1 MRRSTRIRWQIPI
14 QITSVDSRVPFNETC
29 ETVAVNAHG
38 CGVICHTPLEKGTP
52 VRLGLLPDNREVMA
66 HIADVVKLGED
77 GRAWLLGLQ
86 LDVPAN
92 VWGVRNPPHDWDKP
106 SAGQEPEPAAASLAA
121 SAAAGAGGSGTAAST
136 ATLAAPE
143 FSLVTPAPPV
153 NPPVTMQ
160 NAAVAEPPR
169 VDVAKP
175 ATTANNNGSGQRA
188 SEVGRGSG
196 AQPGARNAFG
206 IRDRDWADLRK
217 QMEEHLQDLMWQV
230 DDQVETK
237 LEHWKEQMV
246 DTEARLESLCQLQD
260 RLQAHITVLSEI
272 VKEKVKPEEES
283 GASPAAAG
291 KAETEAATESA
302 AVTASQVEEIRQLQQ
317 WMQSLINLLPQAVE
331 QHAGEA
337 VGAAE
342 QRLQARAEEQFE
354 GMRKQL
360 AELQERLEG
369 AAAAQKSAAESEAAE
384 EVRRKA
390 SEEALR
396 AASEDLK
403 ESLQQSVREESE
415 KLQQELR
422 QAQQAAQQEAER
434 LRKLQEEA
442 AARASQ
448 RSDEAGQQIEQL
460 KAVATELRGLGEQL
474 RAELR
479 GTLQAEL
486 EAQKRRLEQ
495 AMAANAAQQ
504 SDETAR
510 QAEHL
515 KTAEATVHG
524 LGEQLRAE
532 LRGTL
537 QSELETQ
544 KRQLEQ
550 AMAARAAQQSE
561 EAAKQAEHLKA
572 AEATVHEIGE
582 QLRSELRGTMQ
593 AELEAQKQQIGGAAA
608 ALEEKSTHLQA
619 QIAELTAGTE
629 EARRAREALE
639 SVVASLT
646 QAASQ
651 QIKEDVAAGL
661 QTLASE
667 SQQQVQRR
675 DKEFAEKLAE
685 VQRLGTAAQEEL
697 ALLAKQA
704 SELSAR
710 LDEGQRSREAL
721 QARLESAVRAA
732 EQKVESS
739 AAGILRQVGSQTEQE
754 IKRLEEQVSAQ
765 QKKLDQLT
773 QQRQQELQS
782 ALDTHMTALRSSSE
796 SMLRKVSEELRGSL
810 NTHLKEEFASQR
822 HIWEKQREASQAEKA
837 WVEARANELAGR
849 WEARLQG
856 YIERATG
863 DAVHKLR
870 ADVEKAAADI
880 IREQMEAVE
889 KRLSGSLEP
898 LLARA
903 EGTNQGL
910 EKLLTSVQQ
919 ETQRAESMNAAFQHQ
934 REDAQG
940 WMEKQMERLRQAV
953 HDAVVET
960 SGEIKGRIHMA
971 VEMARE
977 PIEQRSREAQRQVEE
992 VAERKSREMTDRL
1005 AEFEKAM
1012 SPRLQSHLAE
1022 TMGKFQKDT
1031 DELAKKSVQR
1041 CQEDLAET
1049 LDSMLHLVRGK
1060 REGKSK

>member
-14 QITSVDSRVPFNETC
+14 QITSVDPRVPFNETC

-52 VRLGLLPDNREVMA
+52 VKLGLLPDNREVMA
-66 HIADVVKLGED
+66 HIADVVKLGDD

-106 SAGQEPEPAAASLAA
+106 TAGQEPEPAVAPLAA
-121 SAAAGAGGSGTAAST
+121 SAAAGAGSSGTAVST

-143 FSLVTPAPPV
+143 FSIVNPAPPA
-153 NPPVTMQ
+153 NPPV
-160 NAAVAEPPR
+160 AVQSVAVTEPPK
-169 VDVAKP
+169 VDAAKP
-175 ATTANNNGSGQRA
+175 ATTANNNGASGQRTGDA
-188 SEVGRGSG
+188 GRGS
-196 AQPGARNAFG
+196 APPAARSAFG
-206 IRDRDWADLRK
+206 VRDRDWADLRR

-246 DTEARLESLCQLQD
+246 DAEARLESLCQLQD

-272 VKEKVKPEEES
+272 VKEKVKPEEGS
-283 GASPAAAG
+283 GASPAAAD
-291 KAETEAATESA
+291 KPETAATAESA
-302 AVTASQVEEIRQLQQ
+302 AVTASQVEEVRQLQQ
-317 WMQSLINLLPQAVE
+317 WMQSLIHLLPQAVE

-342 QRLQARAEEQFE
+342 QRLHAHAEGQFE
-354 GMRKQL
+354 VMRKQL
-360 AELQERLEG
+360 AELQEQLEAS
-369 AAAAQKSAAESEAAE
+369 AAAHKSAAESEAAE

-396 AASEDLK
+396 AASEELK
-403 ESLQQSVREESE
+403 ESLRKSLREESE
-415 KLQQELR
+415 KLQQELKH
-422 QAQQAAQQEAER
+422 AQQATQEEAEH
-434 LRKLQEEA
+434 LRRLQEEA
-442 AARASQ
+442 ASRAAQ
-448 RSDEAGQQIEQL
+448 RSDDAGQQIEQL
-460 KAVATELRGLGEQL
+460 KAAQAAVREVSEQL

-479 GTLQAEL
+479 
-486 EAQKRRLEQ
+486 
-495 AMAANAAQQ
+495 
-504 SDETAR
+504 S
-510 QAEHL
+510 
-515 KTAEATVHG
+515 
-524 LGEQLRAE
+524 
-532 LRGTL
+532 TL
-537 QSELETQ
+537 QSELEAQ
-544 KRQLEQ
+544 KQQLQQ
-550 AMAARAAQQSE
+550 AVAERAAQRSQE
-561 EAAKQAEHLKA
+561 TAQQAEQLKA
-572 AEATVHEIGE
+572 AEATVQEIGE
-582 QLRSELRGTMQ
+582 QLRSELRATIQ
-593 AELEAQKQQIGGAAA
+593 AELQAQQQQISQAAA
-608 ALEEKSTHLQA
+608 AVQEKSSHLQT

-661 QTLASE
+661 QTISSE
-667 SQQQVQRR
+667 AQQQAQRR

-685 VQRLGTAAQEEL
+685 AQRLGTGAQEQL
-697 ALLAKQA
+697 AQLNKQA

-710 LDEGQRSREAL
+710 LEEGQRSREAL
-721 QARLESAVRAA
+721 QAQLESAVKAA

-754 IKRLEEQVSAQ
+754 IKRLEEQVSTQ
-765 QKKLDQLT
+765 QNRLEELT

-782 ALDTHMTALRSSSE
+782 ALDTHMAALRSSSE
-796 SMLRKVSEELRGSL
+796 SMLRKVSAELRGSL

-837 WVEARANELAGR
+837 WVETRANELAGR

-863 DAVHKLR
+863 DAVNKLR
-870 ADVEKAAADI
+870 TDVEKAAADI

-903 EGTNQGL
+903 EGTNLGL
-910 EKLLTSVQQ
+910 EKLLASVQQ
-919 ETQRAESMNAAFQHQ
+919 ETQRAEAQNAAFQRH
-934 REDAQG
+934 RDDAEG
-940 WMEKQMERLRQAV
+940 WMEEQMERLRQAV

-992 VAERKSREMTDRL
+992 LAERKSREMTDRL
-1005 AEFEKAM
+1005 TEFEKTM
-1012 SPRLQSHLAE
+1012 SPRLQSYLAE
-1022 TMGKFQKDT
+1022 AMGKFQKDT

>member
-38 CGVICHTPLEKGTP
+38 CGVICHIPLEKGTP
-52 VRLGLLPDNREVMA
+52 VKLGLLPDNREVMA
-66 HIADVVKLGED
+66 HIADVVKLGDD

-106 SAGQEPEPAAASLAA
+106 TAGQESEAAAAPLAA
-121 SAAAGAGGSGTAAST
+121 SAAAGAGSSGLAAST

-143 FSLVTPAPPV
+143 FSIVSPAPPA
-153 NPPVTMQ
+153 NPPGAVQ
-160 NAAVAEPPR
+160 SVAAAEPPK
-169 VDVAKP
+169 VDVANP
-175 ATTANNNGSGQRA
+175 ATTPNNNSGSGQRA
-188 SEVGRGSG
+188 ADAGRGSG
-196 AQPGARNAFG
+196 LPPTARSAFG
-206 IRDRDWADLRK
+206 VRDRDWADLRR

-246 DTEARLESLCQLQD
+246 DAEARLQSLCQLQD
-260 RLQAHITVLSEI
+260 RLQAHLTVLSEI
-272 VKEKVKPEEES
+272 VKEKVKPEEEG
-283 GASPAAAG
+283 GASPSAAG
-291 KAETEAATESA
+291 KPERAATAENA
-302 AVTASQVEEIRQLQQ
+302 AATAAQVEEIRQLQQ

-331 QHAGEA
+331 QHATEA

-342 QRLQARAEEQFE
+342 QRLRQQAEEQFDA
-354 GMRKQL
+354 MRKQL
-360 AELQERLEG
+360 AELQERLE
-369 AAAAQKSAAESEAAE
+369 ATAEAHKSAAESEAAE
-384 EVRRKA
+384 ERRRKA

-396 AASEDLK
+396 SAGEDIK
-403 ESLQQSVREESE
+403 ESLQKSLREESE
-415 KLQQELR
+415 RLQQEAT
-422 QAQQAAQQEAER
+422 QSQQAAQEQAER
-434 LRKLQEEA
+434 LRTLHEEM
-442 AARASQ
+442 AARAAQ
-448 RSDEAGQQIEQL
+448 RSDEAVQQVDQL
-460 KAVATELRGLGEQL
+460 KA
-474 RAELR
+474 
-479 GTLQAEL
+479 
-486 EAQKRRLEQ
+486 
-495 AMAANAAQQ
+495 
-504 SDETAR
+504 
-510 QAEHL
+510 
-515 KTAEATVHG
+515 AEAALHG

-532 LRGTL
+532 LRSTL
-537 QSELETQ
+537 HS
-544 KRQLEQ
+544 
-550 AMAARAAQQSE
+550 
-561 EAAKQAEHLKA
+561 
-572 AEATVHEIGE
+572 
-582 QLRSELRGTMQ
+582 
-593 AELEAQKQQIGGAAA
+593 ELEAQKQHMGQALAAV
-608 ALEEKSTHLQA
+608 EEKSAHLQL

-661 QTLASE
+661 QTITSE
-667 SQQQVQRR
+667 AQQQAQRR

-685 VQRLGTAAQEEL
+685 AQRMGMAAQEQL

-704 SELSAR
+704 SEISAR
-710 LDEGQRSREAL
+710 LEEGQRSREAL
-721 QARLESAVRAA
+721 QARLESAVKAA

-765 QKKLDQLT
+765 HKRLEELT

-782 ALDTHMTALRSSSE
+782 ALDTHMVALRSSSE
-796 SMLRKVSEELRGSL
+796 TMLRKVSDELRGSL

-863 DAVHKLR
+863 DAVNKLR
-870 ADVEKAAADI
+870 TDVEKAAADI

-898 LLARA
+898 LLVRA
-903 EGTNQGL
+903 EGTNRGL
-910 EKLLTSVQQ
+910 EKLLASVQQ
-919 ETQRAESMNAAFQHQ
+919 ETQRAEAQNAAFQRQ
-934 REDAQG
+934 RDDAEG

-992 VAERKSREMTDRL
+992 LAERKSREMTDRL

-1022 TMGKFQKDT
+1022 AMGKFQKDT

>member
-38 CGVICHTPLEKGTP
+38 CGVICHIPLEKGTP
-52 VRLGLLPDNREVMA
+52 VKLGLLPDNREVMA
-66 HIADVVKLGED
+66 HIADVVKLGDD

-86 LDVPAN
+86 LDVPTN

-106 SAGQEPEPAAASLAA
+106 TAGQESEAAAAPLTA
-121 SAAAGAGGSGTAAST
+121 SAAAGAGASGTAVST

-143 FSLVTPAPPV
+143 FSIVSPAPPA
-153 NPPVTMQ
+153 NPPV
-160 NAAVAEPPR
+160 AVQHVAVVEAPK

-175 ATTANNNGSGQRA
+175 AATASDSGSGQSA
-188 SEVGRGSG
+188 ADKGRGNG
-196 AQPGARNAFG
+196 AQFAARPSFG
-206 IRDRDWADLRK
+206 VRDRDWVDLRK

-246 DTEARLESLCQLQD
+246 DAEARLESLCQLQD

-283 GASPAAAG
+283 GASPTAAA
-291 KAETEAATESA
+291 KPDANTAESA

-317 WMQSLINLLPQAVE
+317 WMQSLIHLLPQAVE
-331 QHAGEA
+331 QHASEA
-337 VGAAE
+337 VSAAE
-342 QRLQARAEEQFE
+342 QRLHGQAEEQFD

-360 AELQERLEG
+360 AELQERLE
-369 AAAAQKSAAESEAAE
+369 AAAASQKLAAESEAAE

-390 SEEALR
+390 SEDALR
-396 AASEDLK
+396 AAGEDLK
-403 ESLQQSVREESE
+403 QSLQKSLREESE
-415 KLQQELR
+415 KLQQEFK
-422 QAQQAAQQEAER
+422 QAQQAAEEEAER
-434 LRKLQEEA
+434 LRRLQEEA
-442 AARASQ
+442 AARAAQ
-448 RSDEAGQQIEQL
+448 CSDEVGQHIEQL
-460 KAVATELRGLGEQL
+460 KAT
-474 RAELR
+474 
-479 GTLQAEL
+479 
-486 EAQKRRLEQ
+486 
-495 AMAANAAQQ
+495 
-504 SDETAR
+504 
-510 QAEHL
+510 
-515 KTAEATVHG
+515 
-524 LGEQLRAE
+524 
-532 LRGTL
+532 
-537 QSELETQ
+537 
-544 KRQLEQ
+544 
-550 AMAARAAQQSE
+550 
-561 EAAKQAEHLKA
+561 EAA
-572 AEATVHEIGE
+572 VRGIGE
-582 QLRSELRGTMQ
+582 QLRSELRATVKS
-593 AELEAQKQQIGGAAA
+593 ELEAQKQQIGQAAA
-608 ALEEKSTHLQA
+608 AVEEKSTRLQT
-619 QIAELTAGTE
+619 QMNELTAGAE

-646 QAASQ
+646 QAATQ
-651 QIKEDVAAGL
+651 QIQEDVAAGL
-661 QTLASE
+661 QTITSE
-667 SQQQVQRR
+667 AQQQAQRR
-675 DKEFAEKLAE
+675 DQEFAEKLAE
-685 VQRLGTAAQEEL
+685 AQRLGAAAQEQL
-697 ALLAKQA
+697 AQLAKQA

-721 QARLESAVRAA
+721 QVRLESAVKMA

-754 IKRLEEQVSAQ
+754 IKRLEEQVTTQ
-765 QKKLDQLT
+765 QKKLDELT

-782 ALDTHMTALRSSSE
+782 ALDTHMAALRSSSE
-796 SMLRKVSEELRGSL
+796 SMLRKVSDELRGSL

-822 HIWEKQREASQAEKA
+822 HIWEKQREASQAEKT

-863 DAVHKLR
+863 DAVNKLR

-903 EGTNQGL
+903 EGSNRGL
-910 EKLLTSVQQ
+910 EKLLASVQK
-919 ETQRAESMNAAFQHQ
+919 ETQRAEAQNAAFQRQ
-934 REDAQG
+934 RDDAEG

-992 VAERKSREMTDRL
+992 LAERKSREMTDRL
-1005 AEFEKAM
+1005 TEFEKAM
-1012 SPRLQSHLAE
+1012 SPRLQGQLSE
-1022 TMGKFQKDT
+1022 VMSKFQKDT

>member
-52 VRLGLLPDNREVMA
+52 VKLGLLPDNREVMA

-86 LDVPAN
+86 LDVAAN

-106 SAGQEPEPAAASLAA
+106 SAGQEPEAAAAPLAA
-121 SAAAGAGGSGTAAST
+121 SAAAGAGASGAAVST

-143 FSLVTPAPPV
+143 FSIVSPAPPA
-153 NPPVTMQ
+153 NPPVVVQ
-160 NAAVAEPPR
+160 SVAVAEPPK

-188 SEVGRGSG
+188 TDVGRGDG
-196 AQPGARNAFG
+196 AQAGVRSAFG
-206 IRDRDWADLRK
+206 VRDRDWADLRK

-246 DTEARLESLCQLQD
+246 DAEARLESLCQLQD

-272 VKEKVKPEEES
+272 VKEKVKPEEQS
-283 GASPAAAG
+283 GASPAATA
-291 KAETEAATESA
+291 KPETTATTESE

-317 WMQSLINLLPQAVE
+317 WMQSLIHLLPQAVE
-331 QHAGEA
+331 QHASEA
-337 VGAAE
+337 VSAAE
-342 QRLQARAEEQFE
+342 QRLHGQAEEQFNA
-354 GMRKQL
+354 MRKQL
-360 AELQERLEG
+360 AELQERLEAP
-369 AAAAQKSAAESEAAE
+369 AAGQKSPAESEAAE

-396 AASEDLK
+396 AAGEALK
-403 ESLQQSVREESE
+403 ESLQKSLREESE
-415 KLQQELR
+415 KLQQELK
-422 QAQQAAQQEAER
+422 QSQQAAQEEAER
-434 LRKLQEEA
+434 LRKLQEEV
-442 AARASQ
+442 AARAAQ
-448 RSDEAGQQIEQL
+448 HSDEAGHHIEQL
-460 KAVATELRGLGEQL
+460 KATETAVRGMGEQL

-479 GTLQAEL
+479 STLQSDLDAQKQQLQQALAAVAAQHSEEAAQQGEHLQAAQKTVREIGERLRSELHATIQAEL
-486 EAQKRRLEQ
+486 E
-495 AMAANAAQQ
+495 
-504 SDETAR
+504 S
-510 QAEHL
+510 
-515 KTAEATVHG
+515 
-524 LGEQLRAE
+524 
-532 LRGTL
+532 
-537 QSELETQ
+537 
-544 KRQLEQ
+544 
-550 AMAARAAQQSE
+550 
-561 EAAKQAEHLKA
+561 
-572 AEATVHEIGE
+572 
-582 QLRSELRGTMQ
+582 
-593 AELEAQKQQIGGAAA
+593 QKQQIGQTAAA
-608 ALEEKSTHLQA
+608 VEEKSTRLQT
-619 QIAELTAGTE
+619 QMNELTAGTE

-651 QIKEDVAAGL
+651 QIQEDVATGL
-661 QTLASE
+661 QTISGEA
-667 SQQQVQRR
+667 QQQAQRR

-685 VQRLGTAAQEEL
+685 AQRLGTAAQEQL
-697 ALLAKQA
+697 AQLAKQA

-721 QARLESAVRAA
+721 QARLESAVRTA

-754 IKRLEEQVSAQ
+754 IKRLEEQVTAQ
-765 QKKLDQLT
+765 QKKLDELT
-773 QQRQQELQS
+773 QQRQQELQL
-782 ALDTHMTALRSSSE
+782 ALDTHMVALRSSSE
-796 SMLRKVSEELRGSL
+796 SMLRKVSDELRGSL

-822 HIWEKQREASQAEKA
+822 HIWEKQREASQAEKT
-837 WVEARANELAGR
+837 WVETRANELAGR

-863 DAVHKLR
+863 DAVNKLR
-870 ADVEKAAADI
+870 TDVEKAAADI

-903 EGTNQGL
+903 EGTNRGL
-910 EKLLTSVQQ
+910 EKLLASVQK
-919 ETQRAESMNAAFQHQ
+919 ETQRAEAQNAAFQRQ
-934 REDAQG
+934 RDDAEG
-940 WMEKQMERLRQAV
+940 WMEQQMERLRQAV

-992 VAERKSREMTDRL
+992 LAERKSREMTDRL
-1005 AEFEKAM
+1005 TEFEKAM
-1012 SPRLQSHLAE
+1012 SPRLQAHLTEA
-1022 TMGKFQKDT
+1022 MGKFQKDT

-1060 REGKSK
+1060 RESKSK

>member
-14 QITSVDSRVPFNETC
+14 QITSVDPRVPFNETC
-29 ETVAVNAHG
+29 ESVAVNAHG

-52 VRLGLLPDNREVMA
+52 VKLGLLPDNREVMA
-66 HIADVVKLGED
+66 HIADVVKLGDD

-106 SAGQEPEPAAASLAA
+106 TAGQESEAAAAPLAA
-121 SAAAGAGGSGTAAST
+121 SAAAGAGASGPAVST

-143 FSLVTPAPPV
+143 FSIVSPAPPA
-153 NPPVTMQ
+153 NPPVAVQ
-160 NAAVAEPPR
+160 SVAVAEPPKM
-169 VDVAKP
+169 DVGKP
-175 ATTANNNGSGQRA
+175 ATTANSNDGSGQRA
-188 SEVGRGSG
+188 AEAGRGNG
-196 AQPGARNAFG
+196 AQVAARPSFG
-206 IRDRDWADLRK
+206 VRDRDWADLRK

-272 VKEKVKPEEES
+272 VKEKVKPEEET
-283 GASPAAAG
+283 GASPTAAA
-291 KAETEAATESA
+291 KPDANTAESA

-317 WMQSLINLLPQAVE
+317 WMQSLIHLLPQAVE
-331 QHAGEA
+331 QHASEA

-342 QRLQARAEEQFE
+342 QRLHAQAEEQFG

-360 AELQERLEG
+360 GELQERLKA
-369 AAAAQKSAAESEAAE
+369 AAAAQKGAAESEAAE

-396 AASEDLK
+396 AAGEDLK
-403 ESLQQSVREESE
+403 ESLQKSLREESE
-415 KLQQELR
+415 KLQQEFK
-422 QAQQAAQQEAER
+422 QAQQPAQEEAAR
-434 LRKLQEEA
+434 LRRLQEEA
-442 AARASQ
+442 AARAVQ
-448 RSDEAGQQIEQL
+448 RSDEAGQHIEQL
-460 KAVATELRGLGEQL
+460 KAAETAVRGMGEQL

-479 GTLQAEL
+479 
-486 EAQKRRLEQ
+486 
-495 AMAANAAQQ
+495 
-504 SDETAR
+504 S
-510 QAEHL
+510 
-515 KTAEATVHG
+515 
-524 LGEQLRAE
+524 
-532 LRGTL
+532 TL
-537 QSELETQ
+537 QSELEAQ
-544 KRQLEQ
+544 KQQLQ
-550 AMAARAAQQSE
+550 QTLAAVAAQHSE
-561 EAAKQAEHLKA
+561 GVAQQEEHLKA
-572 AEATVHEIGE
+572 AGQTVREIGE
-582 QLRSELRGTMQ
+582 QLRSELRATMKT
-593 AELEAQKQQIGGAAA
+593 ELEAQKQEISQAAA
-608 ALEEKSTHLQA
+608 AAEEKSSQLQT
-619 QIAELTAGTE
+619 QITELTAGTE

-661 QTLASE
+661 QTISSE
-667 SQQQVQRR
+667 AQQQAQRR
-675 DKEFAEKLAE
+675 DQEFAEKLAE
-685 VQRLGTAAQEEL
+685 AQRLGTAAQEQL
-697 ALLAKQA
+697 AQLAKQA

-710 LDEGQRSREAL
+710 LEEGQRSREVL

-765 QKKLDQLT
+765 AKKLDQLT
-773 QQRQQELQS
+773 HQRQQELQS
-782 ALDTHMTALRSSSE
+782 ALDTHMADLRRSSE
-796 SMLRKVSEELRGSL
+796 SMLRKVSDELRGSL

-822 HIWEKQREASQAEKA
+822 HIWEKQREASQAEKT

-863 DAVHKLR
+863 DAVNKLR
-870 ADVEKAAADI
+870 TDVEKAAADI

-903 EGTNQGL
+903 EGTNRGL
-910 EKLLTSVQQ
+910 EKLLASVQK
-919 ETQRAESMNAAFQHQ
+919 ETQRAEAQNAAFQRQ
-934 REDAQG
+934 QDDAQG

-992 VAERKSREMTDRL
+992 LAERKSREMTERL
-1005 AEFEKAM
+1005 TEFEKAM
-1012 SPRLQSHLAE
+1012 SPRLQAQMAE
-1022 TMGKFQKDT
+1022 VMGKFQKDT

-1060 REGKSK
+1060 RESKSK

>member
-1 MRRSTRIRWQIPI
+1 M
-14 QITSVDSRVPFNETC
+14 
-29 ETVAVNAHG
+29 
-38 CGVICHTPLEKGTP
+38 ICHTPLDKGTA
-52 VRLGLLPDNREVMA
+52 VKLGLLPDNREVMA

-92 VWGVRNPPHDWDKP
+92 VWGVRNPPHDWEKP
-106 SAGQEPEPAAASLAA
+106 SAGQEPEVAAAPLAA
-121 SAAAGAGGSGTAAST
+121 SAAAGAGSSGTAVST

-143 FSLVTPAPPV
+143 FSIVSPAPPADPAV
-153 NPPVTMQ
+153 AVQ
-160 NAAVAEPPR
+160 SVAVAEPPK

-175 ATTANNNGSGQRA
+175 ATTPVNNAGSGQRA
-188 SEVGRGSG
+188 DAGRGSG
-196 AQPGARNAFG
+196 APTAARSTFG
-206 IRDRDWADLRK
+206 VRDRDWADLRK

-246 DTEARLESLCQLQD
+246 DAEARLESLCQLQD

-272 VKEKVKPEEES
+272 VKERVKPEEQNNTS
-283 GASPAAAG
+283 AIAG
-291 KAETEAATESA
+291 GQPETAPTKESA

-317 WMQSLINLLPQAVE
+317 WMQSLIHLLPQAVE
-331 QHAGEA
+331 QHASEA

-342 QRLQARAEEQFE
+342 QRLQSQAEEQFE

-360 AELQERLEG
+360 AELQERLES
-369 AAAAQKSAAESEAAE
+369 AAAAQKVAAESEASE

-396 AASEDLK
+396 AAGEDLR
-403 ESLQQSVREESE
+403 ESLQKSLREESE
-415 KLQQELR
+415 KLQQELKLS
-422 QAQQAAQQEAER
+422 QQATQEEAER
-434 LRKLQEEA
+434 LRKLQEEV
-442 AARASQ
+442 AARVAQ
-448 RSDEAGQQIEQL
+448 RSDEAGQQIEHL
-460 KAVATELRGLGEQL
+460 KAAETAVRGMGEQL

-479 GTLQAEL
+479 A
-486 EAQKRRLEQ
+486 
-495 AMAANAAQQ
+495 
-504 SDETAR
+504 
-510 QAEHL
+510 
-515 KTAEATVHG
+515 
-524 LGEQLRAE
+524 
-532 LRGTL
+532 TL
-537 QSELETQ
+537 QSELEAQ
-544 KRQLEQ
+544 KQQLQQ
-550 AMAARAAQQSE
+550 ALAAVAAQQSE
-561 EAAKQAEHLKA
+561 EAAQQTEHLKT
-572 AEATVHEIGE
+572 AEAKVREIGE
-582 QLRSELRGTMQ
+582 RLHSELRVAIQ
-593 AELEAQKQQIGGAAA
+593 AEMEAQKQQIGQAAA
-608 ALEEKSTHLQA
+608 TVEEKSAHLQA
-619 QIAELTAGTE
+619 QITELTAGTE

-661 QTLASE
+661 QTITSE
-667 SQQQVQRR
+667 SQQEAQRR
-675 DKEFAEKLAE
+675 DKELGEKLAE
-685 VQRLGTAAQEEL
+685 AQRLGTASQEQLAQ
-697 ALLAKQA
+697 LAKQA

-721 QARLESAVRAA
+721 QARLESAVRTA

-782 ALDTHMTALRSSSE
+782 ALDTHMAALRSSSE

-822 HIWEKQREASQAEKA
+822 HIWEKQREASTAEKT

-863 DAVHKLR
+863 DAVNKLR
-870 ADVEKAAADI
+870 TDVEKAAADI
-880 IREQMEAVE
+880 IRGQMEAVE

-903 EGTNQGL
+903 EGTNRGL
-910 EKLLTSVQQ
+910 EKLLASVQQ
-919 ETQRAESMNAAFQHQ
+919 ETQRAEAQNAAFGRQ
-934 REDAQG
+934 RDDAQG
-940 WMEKQMERLRQAV
+940 WMEEQMERLRQAV

-977 PIEQRSREAQRQVEE
+977 PIEQRSREAQHQVEE
-992 VAERKSREMTDRL
+992 LAERKSREMTDRL

-1012 SPRLQSHLAE
+1012 SPRLQAHLAE
-1022 TMGKFQKDT
+1022 AMGKFQKDT

>member
-14 QITSVDSRVPFNETC
+14 QITSVDPRVPFNETC

-52 VRLGLLPDNREVMA
+52 VKLGLLPDNREVMA

-106 SAGQEPEPAAASLAA
+106 SAGQESEPAAAPLAA
-121 SAAAGAGGSGTAAST
+121 SAAAGAGSSGTAAST

-175 ATTANNNGSGQRA
+175 ATTANSNGSGQRA

-260 RLQAHITVLSEI
+260 RLQAHITVISEI
-272 VKEKVKPEEES
+272 VKEKVRPEEES
-283 GASPAAAG
+283 GASPTAAG
-291 KAETEAATESA
+291 KPETAPTAESA
-302 AVTASQVEEIRQLQQ
+302 AVTASQVEEVRQLQQ
-317 WMQSLINLLPQAVE
+317 WMQSLIHLLPQAVE

-403 ESLQQSVREESE
+403 ESLQKSVREESE

-422 QAQQAAQQEAER
+422 QAQQAAQEEAER

-442 AARASQ
+442 AARTAQ

-460 KAVATELRGLGEQL
+460 KALE
-474 RAELR
+474 AELR
-479 GTLQAEL
+479 
-486 EAQKRRLEQ
+486 
-495 AMAANAAQQ
+495 
-504 SDETAR
+504 
-510 QAEHL
+510 
-515 KTAEATVHG
+515 G

-537 QSELETQ
+537 QSELEAQ
-544 KRQLEQ
+544 KQQLEQ
-550 AMAARAAQQSE
+550 AMAARAAQQFDE
-561 EAAKQAEHLKA
+561 IARQAEHFKA
-572 AEATVHEIGE
+572 AQATVHEIGE
-582 QLRSELRGTMQ
+582 QLRSELRATMQ

-608 ALEEKSTHLQA
+608 ALEEKSTQLQA
-619 QIAELTAGTE
+619 QITELTAGTE

-661 QTLASE
+661 QTITSE
-667 SQQQVQRR
+667 VQQQAQRR

-685 VQRLGTAAQEEL
+685 AQRLGTGAQEQL
-697 ALLAKQA
+697 AELAKQA

-782 ALDTHMTALRSSSE
+782 ALDTHMAALRSSSE
-796 SMLRKVSEELRGSL
+796 SMLRKVSDELRGSL

-863 DAVHKLR
+863 DAVNKLR
-870 ADVEKAAADI
+870 TDVEKAAADI

-910 EKLLTSVQQ
+910 EKLLASVQQ
-919 ETQRAESMNAAFQHQ
+919 ETQRAESMNAAFLHQ

-992 VAERKSREMTDRL
+992 LAERKSREMTDRL
-1005 AEFEKAM
+1005 TEFEKTM
-1012 SPRLQSHLAE
+1012 SPRLQSYLAE
-1022 TMGKFQKDT
+1022 AMGKFQKDT

>member
-14 QITSVDSRVPFNETC
+14 QITSVDARVPFNETC

-52 VRLGLLPDNREVMA
+52 VKLGLLPDNREVMA

-86 LDVPAN
+86 LDVAAN

-106 SAGQEPEPAAASLAA
+106 TAGQEPEAAAAPLAA
-121 SAAAGAGGSGTAAST
+121 TAAAGAGGSGTAVST

-143 FSLVTPAPPV
+143 FSLVTPAPPA
-153 NPPVTMQ
+153 NPPVAVQ
-160 NAAVAEPPR
+160 SVAVAEPPK

-175 ATTANNNGSGQRA
+175 APTPDKNGGSGQRA
-188 SEVGRGSG
+188 ADVGRGSG
-196 AQPGARNAFG
+196 AQPGAGNAFG
-206 IRDRDWADLRK
+206 IRDRDWADLRR

-246 DTEARLESLCQLQD
+246 DAEARLESLCQLQD

-272 VKEKVKPEEES
+272 VKEKVKPEEEG
-283 GASPAAAG
+283 GASPAPAG
-291 KAETEAATESA
+291 KAETAATTESA
-302 AVTASQVEEIRQLQQ
+302 GVTASQVEEIRQLQQ
-317 WMQSLINLLPQAVE
+317 WMQSLIHLLPQAVE
-331 QHAGEA
+331 QHASEA
-337 VGAAE
+337 VSAAE
-342 QRLQARAEEQFE
+342 QRLHTQAEEQFE

-360 AELQERLEG
+360 AELQERLE
-369 AAAAQKSAAESEAAE
+369 AAAARPNSAAESEAAE
-384 EVRRKA
+384 EGRRKA

-396 AASEDLK
+396 AAGEDLK
-403 ESLQQSVREESE
+403 ESLRKSLREESE
-415 KLQQELR
+415 KLQQELK
-422 QAQQAAQQEAER
+422 QAQQTA
-434 LRKLQEEA
+434 QEEA
-442 AARASQ
+442 AVSATQ
-448 RSDEAGQQIEQL
+448 RSEEAGKQIQQL
-460 KAVATELRGLGEQL
+460 KAAEAAVRDMGDQL

-479 GTLQAEL
+479 A
-486 EAQKRRLEQ
+486 
-495 AMAANAAQQ
+495 
-504 SDETAR
+504 
-510 QAEHL
+510 
-515 KTAEATVHG
+515 
-524 LGEQLRAE
+524 
-532 LRGTL
+532 TL
-537 QSELETQ
+537 QSELATQ
-544 KRQLEQ
+544 KQQLQQ
-550 AMAARAAQQSE
+550 AMAALTAQQSSE
-561 EAAKQAEHLKA
+561 TAQQAEHLKA
-572 AEATVHEIGE
+572 ADVQVREMGE
-582 QLRSELRGTMQ
+582 QLRSELRATIRT
-593 AELEAQKQQIGGAAA
+593 ELEAQKQQIGQAVATV
-608 ALEEKSTHLQA
+608 EEKSAHLQA

-661 QTLASE
+661 QTITSE
-667 SQQQVQRR
+667 AQQQAQRR
-675 DKEFAEKLAE
+675 DKEFGEKLAE
-685 VQRLGTAAQEEL
+685 AQRLGTAAQEQL
-697 ALLAKQA
+697 AQLAKQA
-704 SELSAR
+704 SELSER
-710 LDEGQRSREAL
+710 IEEGQRNREAL
-721 QARLESAVRAA
+721 QSRLESAVRAA

-754 IKRLEEQVSAQ
+754 IKRLEEQVDAQ

-782 ALDTHMTALRSSSE
+782 ALDTHMAALRSSSE
-796 SMLRKVSEELRGSL
+796 SMLRKVSEELRGTL

-822 HIWEKQREASQAEKA
+822 HIWEKQREASQAEKT

-863 DAVHKLR
+863 DAVNKLR
-870 ADVEKAAADI
+870 TDVEKAAADI

-898 LLARA
+898 LLERA
-903 EGTNQGL
+903 EGTNRGL
-910 EKLLTSVQQ
+910 EKLLASVQQ
-919 ETQRAESMNAAFQHQ
+919 ESQRAEAQNAAFQ
-934 REDAQG
+934 RKRDDAQG
-940 WMEKQMERLRQAV
+940 WMEEQMERLRQAV

-992 VAERKSREMTDRL
+992 LAERKSREMTDRL
-1005 AEFEKAM
+1005 TEFEKTM
-1012 SPRLQSHLAE
+1012 SPRLQAHLAE

>member
-52 VRLGLLPDNREVMA
+52 VKLGLLPDNREVMA
-66 HIADVVKLGED
+66 HIADVVKLGDD

-86 LDVPAN
+86 LDLPAN

-106 SAGQEPEPAAASLAA
+106 TASQEPEAAGAPLAA
-121 SAAAGAGGSGTAAST
+121 SAAAGAGSSGTAT

-143 FSLVTPAPPV
+143 FSIVSPAPPAKS
-153 NPPVTMQ
+153 PVAVQ
-160 NAAVAEPPR
+160 SVAVADPPK
-169 VDVAKP
+169 VDIAKP
-175 ATTANNNGSGQRA
+175 ANTPNNNGSSGERSGDA
-188 SEVGRGSG
+188 GRGSG
-196 AQPGARNAFG
+196 APPAARSAFG
-206 IRDRDWADLRK
+206 VRDRDWADLRK

-246 DTEARLESLCQLQD
+246 DAEARLESLCQLQD
-260 RLQAHITVLSEI
+260 RLQAHLTVLSEI
-272 VKEKVKPEEES
+272 VKEKVKPEEEG
-283 GASPAAAG
+283 GASPTAAVRP
-291 KAETEAATESA
+291 ETAATAESA
-302 AVTASQVEEIRQLQQ
+302 AATASQVEEVRQLQQ
-317 WMQSLINLLPQAVE
+317 WMQSLIHLLPQAVE
-331 QHAGEA
+331 QHASEA

-342 QRLQARAEEQFE
+342 QRLRQQAEEQFE
-354 GMRKQL
+354 GMRKHL
-360 AELQERLEG
+360 AELQERLE
-369 AAAAQKSAAESEAAE
+369 ATAEAHNSAAESERAE
-384 EVRRKA
+384 DLHRKL

-396 AASEDLK
+396 TASEDIK
-403 ESLQQSVREESE
+403 GSLQQSLREESK
-415 KLQQELR
+415 KLQQQLQ
-422 QAQQAAQQEAER
+422 QAQQAAQEEAER
-434 LRKLQEEA
+434 LRKLHEEA
-442 AARASQ
+442 AARAAQ
-448 RSDEAGQQIEQL
+448 RSDEAGQQIEQI
-460 KAVATELRGLGEQL
+460 
-474 RAELR
+474 
-479 GTLQAEL
+479 
-486 EAQKRRLEQ
+486 
-495 AMAANAAQQ
+495 
-504 SDETAR
+504 
-510 QAEHL
+510 
-515 KTAEATVHG
+515 
-524 LGEQLRAE
+524 
-532 LRGTL
+532 
-537 QSELETQ
+537 
-544 KRQLEQ
+544 
-550 AMAARAAQQSE
+550 
-561 EAAKQAEHLKA
+561 KA
-572 AEATVHEIGE
+572 AEAAVREMGE
-582 QLRSELRGTMQ
+582 QLRSELRGAIQ
-593 AELEAQKQQIGGAAA
+593 AELEVQKQHISQAAA
-608 ALEEKSTHLQA
+608 ALEEKSVRLQA

-651 QIKEDVAAGL
+651 QIKEDVTAGL
-661 QTLASE
+661 QTITSE
-667 SQQQVQRR
+667 AQQQAQHR

-685 VQRLGTAAQEEL
+685 AQRLGTATQEQLAQ
-697 ALLAKQA
+697 LAKQA
-704 SELSAR
+704 SDLSAR
-710 LDEGQRSREAL
+710 LEEGQRSREAL
-721 QARLESAVRAA
+721 QARLESAVKAA

-765 QKKLDQLT
+765 QNRLEALT

-782 ALDTHMTALRSSSE
+782 ALDTHMAALRSSSE
-796 SMLRKVSEELRGSL
+796 SMLRKVSDELRGSL

-863 DAVHKLR
+863 DAVNKLR
-870 ADVEKAAADI
+870 TDVEKAAADI
-880 IREQMEAVE
+880 IREQMEGVE

-903 EGTNQGL
+903 EGTNRGL
-910 EKLLTSVQQ
+910 ETLLASVQQ
-919 ETQRAESMNAAFQHQ
+919 ETHRAEAQNAAFQHQ
-934 REDAQG
+934 RDDAEG

-977 PIEQRSREAQRQVEE
+977 PMEQRSREAQRQVEE
-992 VAERKSREMTDRL
+992 LAERKAREMTERL
-1005 AEFEKAM
+1005 ADFEKAM

-1022 TMGKFQKDT
+1022 AMGKFQKET